1 MRGQRKPTALKIL
14 EGEPN
19 KKRIK
24 KREATPRKVYRD
36 PPKDL
41 PTTAKQKWKELSPK
55 LFKLGLLTEI
65 DYDAFTALC
74 LLYAKY
80 RMAEKEASLDVVKTS
95 SGYVTQNP
103 MINVALKYFE
113 KYHRL
118 LSDFGMTPASRSK
131 IDAINDQAPKPIESF
146 LNVPRIVKS

>member
-1 MRGQRKPTALKIL
+1 MRGQRKPTALKLL

-19 KKRIK
+19 KKRIRK
-24 KREATPRKVYRD
+24 KEATPKKAYRD
-36 PPKDL
+36 PPKEL
-41 PTTAKQKWKELSPK
+41 PALARQKWKELAPK
-55 LFKLGLLTEI
+55 LYNLGLLTEI
-65 DYDAFTALC
+65 DYDAFSALC
-74 LLYAKY
+74 ILYSKY
-80 RMAEKEASLDVVKTS
+80 AEAEKVATLGIVRTN

-103 MINVALKYFE
+103 MINVSLKYFE

-131 IDAINDQAPKPIESF
+131 IDAITDQAPKPIENF